1 MDARNV
7 LGEPLHPCGTDP
19 VTGFFRDGYCATSPE
34 DLGSHTVCALMTR
47 EFLEFQRTIGNNL
60 IDPAPAHGFPG
71 LRPGDAWCVVA
82 TRWVQAFRAGIVAPV
97 VLAATHE
104 AVLEYISLEELV
116 GCSAD
121 VPDDISSIAPDA
133 G

>member
-19 VTGFFRDGYCATSPE
+19 VTGFFRDGYCAASPE
-34 DLGSHTVCALMTR
+34 DLGSHTICALMTR
-47 EFLEFQRTIGNNL
+47 EFLEFQRTVGNNL
-60 IDPAPAHGFPG
+60 IDPASAHGFPG
-71 LRPGDAWCVVA
+71 LQPGDAWCVVA
-82 TRWVQAFRAGIVAPV
+82 TRWAQAYRAGIVAPV

-104 AVLEYISLEELV
+104 SALEHVSLEVLV
-116 GCSAD
+116 ACSAD
-121 VPDDISSIAPDA
+121 VPDDISSIAPDI